1 MMMRIGLTAHRP
13 PPPQRRRRG
22 HVPAGCSVQ
31 SGGDWAVHFNSGG
44 VRGSRDIYT
53 VVSAPY
59 YPAPNTMLDMKDAK
73 MSSELQGGFPAAHCL
88 TDGGT
93 WSSMCHAAAELQP
106 WWQASTADG
115 GKHTITAVVVRNR
128 GDCIGAC
135 ASPRPVTRN
144 LERATAASL
153 VDRADM
159 SRACAPSRPREGLC
173 TDRFGKY
180 RVFIDGVERASGD
193 AKGQLGYLRI
203 PMPEGTV
210 GSLVKLQLENSV
222 ADYLNLQYIGVE
234 GTRVP

>member
-1 MMMRIGLTAHRP
+1 MYGDFDGL
-13 PPPQRRRRG
+13 
-22 HVPAGCSVQ
+22 
-31 SGGDWAVHFNSGG
+31 GDWAVHYN
-44 VRGSRDIYT
+44 RR
-53 VVSAPY
+53 VSAPVY
-59 YPAPNTMLDMKDAK
+59 GNYRRVSEATALYQPDPNSMIDMKDAE

-93 WSSMCHAAAELQP
+93 WSSMCHTNAELQP